1 MALFYPPFSPGPVEC
16 GDALLERLRFGNGF
30 QASLGDWT
38 IKKASV
44 HKNVPI
50 LHDNSKHII
59 IYSYI
64 IHIYI
69 YYYYY
74 YYYYLYYII
83 LYMCVCVYVYYWSIQ
98 MKSP

>member
-69 YYYYY
+69 YIIIITIIII
-74 YYYYLYYII
+74 YII
-83 LYMCVCVYVYYWSIQ
+83 LYYICVCACMYITGLS
-98 MKSP
+98 K

>member
-69 YYYYY
+69 LLLLLLLLLLLFI
-74 YYYYLYYII
+74 LYYI
-83 LYMCVCVYVYYWSIQ
+83 YVCVCV
-98 MKSP
+98 